1 MRTTRRERARFQP
14 QGACRNGRIYSH
26 LPQPPRFIA
35 TAMHLAMMSS
45 TQGDR
50 ELIADL
56 ATKSPGLG
64 ETQMMRVRRA
74 ATADK
79 TRLLGD
85 IANMLAIANTA
96 RFS

>member
-1 MRTTRRERARFQP
+1 
-14 QGACRNGRIYSH
+14 
-26 LPQPPRFIA
+26 
-35 TAMHLAMMSS
+35 MHLAMMPSA
-45 TQGDR
+45 QWHG

-56 ATKSPGLG
+56 AAECPGLG

-85 IANMLAIANTA
+85 MADMLSIADAA
-96 RFS
+96 RFG

>member
-1 MRTTRRERARFQP
+1 M
-14 QGACRNGRIYSH
+14 Y
-26 LPQPPRFIA
+26 
-35 TAMHLAMMSS
+35 LAMMPSA
-45 TQGDR
+45 QGHG

-56 ATKSPGLG
+56 ATESPGLG

-85 IANMLAIANTA
+85 IANMLAIADTA
-96 RFS
+96 RLHESFAIDAGSGF

>member
-1 MRTTRRERARFQP
+1 
-14 QGACRNGRIYSH
+14 
-26 LPQPPRFIA
+26 
-35 TAMHLAMMSS
+35 MHLAMMSS

-56 ATKSPGLG
+56 AAESPGLG
-64 ETQMMRVRRA
+64 EAQMMRVRRA

-85 IANMLAIANTA
+85 IADMLAIADAT